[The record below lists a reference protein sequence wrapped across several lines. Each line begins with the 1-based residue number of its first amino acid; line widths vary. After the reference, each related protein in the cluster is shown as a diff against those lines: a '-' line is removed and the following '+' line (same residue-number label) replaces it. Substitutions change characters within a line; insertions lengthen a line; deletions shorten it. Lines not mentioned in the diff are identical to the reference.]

1 MTFYAW
7 IRECLLSEAGRIQ
20 LGSQLLQEIMR
31 SVKKKKKKRVISA
44 DRALPEGRPSGAGDA
59 DSGNTEPHLLSLPE
73 DAEK

>member
-31 SVKKKKKKRVISA
+31 SVRDYGKKRVISA
-44 DRALPEGRPSGAGDA
+44 DQTLPEGRPSGAVDA
-59 DSGNTEPHLLSLPE
+59 DSGNTGPHLLSLPE